1 MQALLF
7 FTFEQTN
14 GIMVRFNELR
24 ITEDGKCLIV
34 DCEIEQIGL
43 YADMYIDEIR
53 LDYYKNVDSSGLPT
67 TKSYQ
72 MWKYKDGDPKMRGV
86 RVSMEDSAIPLQD
99 FDINAVGDGL
109 FRDGLF
115 YVTVICGGS
124 PKMTVHGTEL
134 PCGIDSN
141 IDTQAVI
148 DWKGFYERGMQF
160 VSSMYGCGADKCE
173 IPAGFEDFILL
184 WNALKTAI
192 AVCDW
197 PLVSKLWDRILRS
210 RAYNKTVGLSGG
222 CGCGR

>member
-24 ITEDGKCLIV
+24 ITEDRKCLIV
-34 DCEIEQIGL
+34 DCEIEPIGL
-43 YADMYIDEIR
+43 YANMYIDEIR

-67 TKSYQ
+67 TKSYL
-72 MWKYKDGDPKMRGV
+72 MWQHKEGDPEMKGV
-86 RVSMEDSAIPLQD
+86 RTSAKEQD
-99 FDINAVGDGL
+99 IIDAGFDIDLLDDGL

-115 YVTVICGGS
+115 FVTVICSGAPS
-124 PKMTVHGTEL
+124 SVASTL
-134 PCGIDSN
+134 PCGTDVDRES
-141 IDTQAVI
+141 QAVI

-160 VSSMYGCGADKCE
+160 ISSMYGCGADKCA
-173 IPAGFEDFILL
+173 IPAGFEDFVLL
-184 WNALKTAI
+184 WNALKAAI

-197 PLVSKLWDRILRS
+197 PMVAKLWDRITRS
-210 RAYNKTVGLSGG
+210 GMCGRPNVGLGSA

>member
-14 GIMVRFNELR
+14 SIMVRFNELR
-24 ITEDGKCLIV
+24 ITEDRKCLIV

-72 MWKYKDGDPKMRGV
+72 MWQYQDGSPKMRGV
-86 RVSMEDSAIPLQD
+86 RVSM
-99 FDINAVGDGL
+99 FDTALSETEFGVDT
-109 FRDGLF
+109 FKDGLF
-115 YVTVICGGS
+115 YVTVICGGDL
-124 PKMTVHGTEL
+124 KMTVHGSEL
-134 PCGIDSN
+134 PCGTDNNVDI
-141 IDTQAVI
+141 QAVI

-160 VSSMYGCGADKCE
+160 ISSMYGCGADKCE

>member
-1 MQALLF
+1 
-7 FTFEQTN
+7 
-14 GIMVRFNELR
+14 MVRFNELR

-34 DCEIEQIGL
+34 DCEIEQVGL

-53 LDYYKNVDSSGLPT
+53 LDYYKNVDSSGIPT

-72 MWKYKDGDPKMRGV
+72 MWKYQEDNPKMRGV
-86 RVSMEDSAIPLQD
+86 RVSMFDSKLPELEWGTD
-99 FDINAVGDGL
+99 TFK
-109 FRDGLF
+109 DGLF
-115 YVTVICGGS
+115 YVTVICGGDLN
-124 PKMTVHGTEL
+124 MTVNGSEL
-134 PCGIDSN
+134 PCGTDN
-141 IDTQAVI
+141 PVDTQAVI

-197 PLVSKLWDRILRS
+197 PLVAKLWDRILRS
-210 RAYNKTVGLSGG
+210 RAYNKTVGFSGG